1 MNESL
6 DIKEYLKQ
14 VVIDTEKIFH
24 ELISWSDT
32 QKQQFSMLL
41 EDLKK
46 TGKNTKEVGDK
57 LERIVEF
64 IVKNSFFFEIFQNV
78 RTQTNEIDE
87 VIVISDSGNI
97 WEHMG
102 KYGKR
107 RVRLRMLRPQRP
119 QGKSRNGDA
128 DC

>member
-14 VVIDTEKIFH
+14 VVKDTEKIFH

-102 KYGKR
+102 KYEKR
-107 RVRLRMLRPQRP
+107 RGRLSMQRPQRP
-119 QGKSRNGDA
+119 QGKSRNGGTYY
-128 DC
+128 